1 MKKSQAL
8 LLVVIAAILVFS
20 NSLKAQGSAF
30 ILPDDY
36 KKNVIKWNVTPFL
49 IWGTRNINLSYERV
63 LSPNRSFSINAG
75 YFELP
80 STGLFDSISISN
92 TRKKGGFTLSGDYRF
107 YFKNRNKNFAPDGL
121 YWGVY
126 GSYHHYQFRNDLE
139 VINSPNVQG
148 MLELNGKLN
157 IVSLGVELGYQFVI
171 KERFTIDLIFMGPS
185 LSMYNTNMTLDGNLT
200 VDGQEDYLKAIYDI
214 LVAKYPGMKELIRD
228 RKFDGKG
235 AKTSMGFG
243 LRYMIQLGYRF

>member
-1 MKKSQAL
+1 MKKSQATL
-8 LLVVIAAILVFS
+8 LIIFTATLFFPS
-20 NSLKAQGSAF
+20 SLKAQDST
-30 ILPDDY
+30 IVLPDDY
-36 KKNVIKWNVTPFL
+36 KRNVIKWNITPFL
-49 IWGTRNINLSYERV
+49 LWSNRNINLSYERV
-63 LSPNRSFSINAG
+63 LSPNRSFSVNAG

-80 STGLFDSISISN
+80 STGSFDSLNISN
-92 TRKKGGFTLSGDYRF
+92 TRKKAGFSISGDYRF
-107 YFKNRNKNFAPDGL
+107 YFKNRNTNFAPDGL

-139 VINSPNVQG
+139 VINSPDVQG

-200 VDGQEDYLKAIYDI
+200 VDGKEEYLKAIYDI
-214 LVAKYPGMKELIRD
+214 LVAKYPGMEELIRD
-228 RKFDGKG
+228 REYDGKS